1 MPAPDPN
8 TRAHLEWLGF
18 IQPNGLVV
26 SAPALVK
33 AGVVLNRHDAEGQ
46 SRLAGCIRER
56 ALDQRRGP
64 EPCIGDFREFATSV
78 LGWGFSSR
86 GYAGTA
92 DAPIPPELEV
102 PLPDYGETL
111 RPDFAVRERDPR
123 NGASPWQLLVQVLDA
138 GRDFDVPATGG
149 GTGSRLEASP
159 QGRAERLLRGTGVPA
174 GLLFNGTALRLISA
188 PRGESSGWMDFRVA
202 DMSRTAGRP
211 LCSALRLLL
220 SEQRLLAL
228 PRHQRLAAL
237 LEDSRKYQNEVSE
250 RLSEQVMH
258 ALYEL
263 LRGLQAAHDASGGEL
278 LREPLSPEGDRN
290 DIYRGLLS
298 VILRLVFLLYAEERG
313 VLPENETFVR
323 HYSLA
328 GLYQRLREDA
338 ALHPDTMDQ
347 RFGAWAQ
354 LLVLFRLVHDGARG
368 YRTGGAVSL
377 PERRGALFDPDR
389 FPFLEGRRAGAGAG
403 ARQRIERV
411 RPPLISDGA
420 VYRVLEK
427 LLVLDGERISYR
439 TLDVE
444 QIGSVYETIMGFRM
458 EIATGRSVAI
468 KPAKKLGAPST
479 VDLDALLAQGTGNRA
494 KWLQPRTD
502 RNLTDT
508 VAKGLRA
515 AETVEDLH
523 AALDRVLDKDA
534 TPDLVPAGALVLQP
548 NEERRRSGSHYT
560 PRELTEP
567 IVRHTLAPIL
577 ERLRGEDGRA
587 PTPAQIL
594 DIKVCDPAMGSGAFL
609 VETCR
614 QLADALIDAWGAHG
628 EMPVIPPDE
637 DEVIHARR
645 LVARKCLY
653 GVDRNPM
660 AVDLAKVSLWLST
673 LARDHPLTFVDHA
686 FRHGDSLVGLS
697 RRQIEAFHWL
707 RDAQPLQKGIEV
719 GWVHEHMAKATEL
732 RRRIREAGEEVS
744 DQELHD
750 LWHDA
755 RDEIGAVRLYGDLA
769 LAAFFAEAKPKQREA
784 KRLEFAGAVTRN
796 EAIRYQSWL
805 EEQRDADPPLAPFH
819 WEVEFPEVFDRE
831 NPGFDAF
838 VGNPPF
844 AGKNAVAAGN
854 VGGYPDWLK
863 TLHDE
868 SHGNADLVAHFFR
881 RAFDLV
887 RAGGT
892 FGLIATNTIA
902 QGDTRSSGLR
912 CICEHGGEIYR
923 AVKRYQ
929 WPGEA
934 AVVVSVLHVAKTGEV
949 RDGRTGSRDVE
960 AAEVED
966 RHETGR
972 FPGSRVLDG
981 TRVDAITAFLFH
993 RGGHADPVRLRSN
1006 AGKSFQG
1013 SIVLGMGFTFDDTDK
1028 KGVASPLAEMRRL
1041 IEADPRNREVIFPY
1055 IGGEEVNTS
1064 PTHTHHRYVINF
1076 RDWPLRRADRQAQA
1090 SKTWTPGSVDIL
1102 SARAGG
1108 PPWTTRR
1115 RPEIVPA
1122 GATPAPPEQPPL
1134 LGRAA
1139 GSESRFTSPES
1150 GREAMRT
1157 PANRDR
1163 DDKARDERA
1172 SGDDVPVEMAS
1183 WAGATDAERREWL
1196 RSGVVPVDY
1205 PGPVAMD
1212 WPDLLGIVME
1222 KVKGTR
1228 GSHST
1233 APWWQFERLRPEL
1246 YTTIAGLPRVL
1257 AISQVTQY
1265 VAFAFLPTDMVFA
1278 HRLYIFAD
1286 SRNTLFALLQARVHE
1301 VWARFFGSSLEER
1314 FMYAAAD
1321 CFETFPFPDG
1331 WETHPPL
1338 EAAGRAYYKHRA
1350 ALMVR
1355 NDAGMTKTYNRFH
1368 DPYDND
1374 PDIGQL
1380 RELHAAMDRAVLDA
1394 YGWTDISP
1402 DCDFLLDYEID
1413 EATWGRKKKPYR
1425 YRWPDPVR
1433 DEVLARLLA
1442 LNAERAADEA
1452 RLGATTDTSRTTS
1465 TPRPAQPQY
1474 GRASASRTARSW
1486 PQSSNHSDLV
1496 PMAETAATMALD
1508 AVSRTDQFPRVVKQS
1523 SRPVLSDIYPVL
1535 WKFAFDRHRIYLR
1548 RLAGEVYP
1556 WTKDPVLT
1564 AYKFTN
1570 AFRAADRVSQYLIE
1584 LVYADPDASEDTL
1597 FLRTLLFKTFN
1608 KIDTWK
1614 RIVGNLGMP
1623 VAPEFDYE
1631 ACGNLLD
1638 SCRRDRISI
1647 YSGAYIM
1654 PSGGRSGATKHRMH
1668 LHLIRRMLDDDLPGR
1683 LGETKSLAEAYGL
1696 LLAYPTLG
1704 PFLAFQ
1710 YAVDLN
1716 YTTLMNHSERDFV
1729 VAGPGALDGL
1739 SKCFESLGDY
1749 SPEDTI
1755 VWLSDMQMEEFSR
1768 YNLDFDGL
1776 WGRPLQPIDVQN
1788 LLCEVS
1794 KYTRATHPDVKGR
1807 SGRKRIKQKFRMT
1820 GPLPKPHFPPKWGL
1834 KQKVAAWLES
1844 TRSKDTERAQTLQ
1857 LTSPAPAPA
1866 RGSRV
1871 PD

>member
-1 MPAPDPN
+1 MLAPDPN
-8 TRAHLEWLGF
+8 TCAHLEWLGF

-33 AGVVLNRHDAEGQ
+33 AGAILNRQDTEGQ
-46 SRLAGCIRER
+46 RRLVGCIRER
-56 ALDQRRGP
+56 VVDSARGP
-64 EPCIGDFREFATSV
+64 EPCIPDFREFAATI
-78 LGWGFSSR
+78 LGWGFSSQ

-92 DAPIPPELEV
+92 DAPIPPELEL

-123 NGASPWQLLVQVLDA
+123 NGEVPWQLLVQVLEV
-138 GRDFDVPATGG
+138 GRDFDVPVTG

-211 LCSALRLLL
+211 LCSALRMLL
-220 SEQRLLAL
+220 SEQRLLAWS
-228 PRHQRLAAL
+228 RSQRLAAL

-263 LRGLQAAHDASGGEL
+263 LRGLQAAHDAAGGEL

-313 VLPENETFVR
+313 MLPEDETFVR

-354 LLVLFRLVHDGARG
+354 LLVLFRLIHDGARD

-403 ARQRIERV
+403 ARQRFARV

-458 EIATGRSVAI
+458 EVATGRSVAI

-479 VDLDALLAQGTGNRA
+479 VDLDALLEQGMGNRA
-494 KWLQPRTD
+494 KWLQPRID

-534 TPDLVPAGALVLQP
+534 TPDLVPADALVLQP

-645 LVARKCLY
+645 LVAQKCLY
-653 GVDRNPM
+653 GIDRNPM

-719 GWVHEHMAKATEL
+719 GWVREHMAKATEL
-732 RRRIREAGEEVS
+732 RRRIRAAGEEVS

-755 RDEIGAVRLYGDLA
+755 RNEIDAVRLYGDLA

-796 EAIRYQSWL
+796 EAIRYLSWL
-805 EEQRDADPPLAPFH
+805 EEQRHGDPSLAPFH
-819 WEVEFPEVFDRE
+819 WEIEFPEVFDRE

-844 AGKNAVAAGN
+844 LGGKRISTVLGNA
-854 VGGYPDWLK
+854 YRDWLVE
-863 TLHDE
+863 LHE
-868 SHGNADLVAHFFR
+868 GANSNADLVAHFFR
-881 RAFDLV
+881 RAFNLI
-887 RAGGT
+887 RNRGS
-892 FGLIATNTIA
+892 FGLVATNTIA

-912 CICEHGGEIYR
+912 WICENGGEIFR
-923 AVKRYQ
+923 ATKRVK
-929 WPGEA
+929 WPGDA
-934 AVVVSVLHVAKTGEV
+934 AVVVSVLHV
-949 RDGRTGSRDVE
+949 GRGASD
-960 AAEVED
+960 D
-966 RHETGR
+966 
-972 FPGSRVLDG
+972 RVLDG
-981 TRVDAITAFLFH
+981 ADVSEITAFLFH
-993 RGGHADPVRLRSN
+993 RGSHADPAPLRSN
-1006 AGKSFQG
+1006 AGKCFNGSF
-1013 SIVLGMGFTFDDTDK
+1013 VLGMGFTFDDTDK
-1028 KGVASPLAEMRRL
+1028 KGIATSITEMHRL
-1041 IEADPRNREVIFPY
+1041 IGENPRNRECILPY
-1055 IGGEEVNTS
+1055 IGGEEVNAA
-1064 PTHTHHRYVINF
+1064 PTHAHHRYVIHF
-1076 RDWPLRRADRQAQA
+1076 RNYPLRRGNVGGHWDGADE
-1090 SKTWTPGSVDIL
+1090 S
-1102 SARAGG
+1102 
-1108 PPWTTRR
+1108 RR
-1115 RPEIVPA
+1115 RDWLRDGIVP
-1122 GATPAPPEQPPL
+1122 
-1134 LGRAA
+1134 
-1139 GSESRFTSPES
+1139 F
-1150 GREAMRT
+1150 
-1157 PANRDR
+1157 
-1163 DDKARDERA
+1163 
-1172 SGDDVPVEMAS
+1172 
-1183 WAGATDAERREWL
+1183 
-1196 RSGVVPVDY
+1196 DY
-1205 PGPVAMD
+1205 PGPVAAD
-1212 WPDLLGIVME
+1212 YPELLAIVEE
-1222 KVKGTR
+1222 KVKPARMKLRGTPDGQR
-1228 GSHST
+1228 LKAT
-1233 APWWQFERLRPEL
+1233 WWQFGRNRPEL
-1246 YTTIAGLPRVL
+1246 QTAIAGLDRVL
-1257 AISQVTQY
+1257 VNSQVSSYLQ
-1265 VAFAFLPTDMVFA
+1265 FAFLTSNTVYA
-1278 HRLYIFAD
+1278 HRLYVFPFTTYAAFCTLQ
-1286 SRNTLFALLQARVHE
+1286 SRPHE
-1301 VWARFFGSSLEER
+1301 IWARFFGSTMKDDLCYTPS
-1314 FMYAAAD
+1314 D

-1331 WETHPPL
+1331 WEAHSVV
-1338 EAAGRAYYKHRA
+1338 EVAGKAYYEHRA
-1350 ALMVR
+1350 ALMIR
-1355 NDAGMTKTYNRFH
+1355 NDEGMTKTYNRFH
-1368 DPYDND
+1368 DPYEND
-1374 PDIGQL
+1374 SDIGQL
-1380 RELHAAMDRAVLDA
+1380 RELHAAMDRAALDA
-1394 YGWTDISP
+1394 YGWTDIP
-1402 DCDFLLDYEID
+1402 TDCDFFLDYEID

-1425 YRWPDPVR
+1425 YRWPDAVR

-1442 LNAERAADEA
+1442 LNAERAAEEA
-1452 RLGATTDTSRTTS
+1452 RAGASATDAVQAE
-1465 TPRPAQPQY
+1465 PVAARPAAVRDDPAVTTQQRFSWTMRD
-1474 GRASASRTARSW
+1474 GR
-1486 PQSSNHSDLV
+1486 
-1496 PMAETAATMALD
+1496 
-1508 AVSRTDQFPRVVKQS
+1508 
-1523 SRPVLSDIYPVL
+1523 
-1535 WKFAFDRHRIYLR
+1535 
-1548 RLAGEVYP
+1548 
-1556 WTKDPVLT
+1556 
-1564 AYKFTN
+1564 
-1570 AFRAADRVSQYLIE
+1570 
-1584 LVYADPDASEDTL
+1584 
-1597 FLRTLLFKTFN
+1597 
-1608 KIDTWK
+1608 
-1614 RIVGNLGMP
+1614 
-1623 VAPEFDYE
+1623 
-1631 ACGNLLD
+1631 
-1638 SCRRDRISI
+1638 
-1647 YSGAYIM
+1647 
-1654 PSGGRSGATKHRMH
+1654 
-1668 LHLIRRMLDDDLPGR
+1668 
-1683 LGETKSLAEAYGL
+1683 
-1696 LLAYPTLG
+1696 
-1704 PFLAFQ
+1704 
-1710 YAVDLN
+1710 
-1716 YTTLMNHSERDFV
+1716 
-1729 VAGPGALDGL
+1729 
-1739 SKCFESLGDY
+1739 
-1749 SPEDTI
+1749 
-1755 VWLSDMQMEEFSR
+1755 
-1768 YNLDFDGL
+1768 
-1776 WGRPLQPIDVQN
+1776 
-1788 LLCEVS
+1788 
-1794 KYTRATHPDVKGR
+1794 
-1807 SGRKRIKQKFRMT
+1807 
-1820 GPLPKPHFPPKWGL
+1820 
-1834 KQKVAAWLES
+1834 
-1844 TRSKDTERAQTLQ
+1844 
-1857 LTSPAPAPA
+1857 
-1866 RGSRV
+1866 
-1871 PD
+1871 

>member
-1 MPAPDPN
+1 MSAPDPN

-26 SAPALVK
+26 SAPALAKVG
-33 AGVVLNRHDAEGQ
+33 AILNRHDAEGQ
-46 SRLAGCIRER
+46 RRLVGCIRER
-56 ALDQRRGP
+56 VLDSARGP
-64 EPCIGDFREFATSV
+64 EPYIPDFREFAANV
-78 LGWGFSSR
+78 LGWGFSSQ

-92 DAPIPPELEV
+92 DAPIPPELEF
-102 PLPDYGETL
+102 PLSDYGETL

-138 GRDFDVPATGG
+138 GRNFDVPATGG
-149 GTGSRLEASP
+149 TGSRFEASP

-211 LCSALRLLL
+211 LCSALCLLL
-220 SEQRLLAL
+220 SEQRLLAW
-228 PRHQRLAAL
+228 PRSQRLAAL
-237 LEDSRKYQNEVSE
+237 LQDSRKYQNEVSE

-263 LRGLQAAHDASGGEL
+263 VRGLQAAHDAAGGEL
-278 LREPLSPEGDRN
+278 LRGPLSPEGDRN

-313 VLPENETFVR
+313 MLPEDETFVR
-323 HYSLA
+323 HYSLT

-354 LLVLFRLVHDGARG
+354 LLVLFRLIHDGARD

-479 VDLDALLAQGTGNRA
+479 VDLDALLAQQKGDRA

-515 AETVEDLH
+515 VETVEDLH

-534 TPDLVPAGALVLQP
+534 TPDLVPDGALVLQP

-628 EMPVIPPDE
+628 DMPVIPPDE
-637 DEVIHARR
+637 DEAIHARR

-719 GWVHEHMAKATEL
+719 GWVREHMAKATEL
-732 RRRIREAGEEVS
+732 RRCIREAGEEVS

-755 RDEIGAVRLYGDLA
+755 RNEIDAVRLYGDLA

-796 EAIRYQSWL
+796 EAIRYLSWL
-805 EEQRDADPPLAPFH
+805 EEQRHGDPSLAPFH
-819 WEVEFPEVFDRE
+819 WEIEFPEVFDRE

-863 TLHDE
+863 TRHE
-868 SHGNADLVAHFFR
+868 QSHGNADLVAHFFR

-887 RAGGT
+887 RPGGT

-912 CICEHGGEIYR
+912 WICEHGGEIYR
-923 AVKRYQ
+923 ATKRYQ

-934 AVVVSVLHVAKTGEV
+934 AVVVSVLHVAKAGEA
-949 RDGRTGSRDVE
+949 RDERTGSRNVE

-966 RHETGR
+966 RHATGR
-972 FPGSRVLDG
+972 FPGRRVLDG
-981 TRVDAITAFLFH
+981 AKVDAITAFLFH
-993 RGGHADPVRLRSN
+993 RGGHADPVRLQAN

-1028 KGVASPLAEMRRL
+1028 KGVASPLAEMQRL
-1041 IEADPRNREVIFPY
+1041 IEADPRNRDAIFPY

-1064 PTHTHHRYVINF
+1064 PTHANHRYVINF

-1090 SKTWTPGSVDIL
+1090 SNTWTPGSVDIL
-1102 SARAGG
+1102 SASG
-1108 PPWTTRR
+1108 R

-1122 GATPAPPEQPPL
+1122 GTMPAPPEPPPL
-1134 LGRAA
+1134 LGRAT
-1139 GSESRFTSPES
+1139 GSESRPTSPET

-1163 DDKARDERA
+1163 DDEARDERG

-1183 WAGATDAERREWL
+1183 WAGATDAERRGWL

-1205 PGPVAMD
+1205 PGPVAAD
-1212 WPDLLGIVME
+1212 WPELLAIVEERVKPERM
-1222 KVKGTR
+1222 KVNRKVR
-1228 GSHST
+1228 RDR
-1233 APWWQFERLRPEL
+1233 WWQFGDRQPAL
-1246 YTTIAGLPRVL
+1246 YSAIDGLEQVL
-1257 AISQVTQY
+1257 VISRIGN
-1265 VAFAFLPTDMVFA
+1265 AFAFTFLPFGTIYNEKTVVFP
-1278 HRLYIFAD
+1278 FA
-1286 SRNTLFALLQARVHE
+1286 RPAPFAVLQSRVHE
-1301 VWARFFGSSLEER
+1301 VWSRFFSSTLKDDLQ
-1314 FMYAAAD
+1314 YTPSN

-1331 WETHPPL
+1331 WETHPSL
-1338 EAAGRAYYKHRA
+1338 EAAGKAYYEHRA
-1350 ALMVR
+1350 ACMVR
-1355 NDAGMTKTYNRFH
+1355 KDKGMTKTYNRFH
-1368 DPYDND
+1368 DPYEND
-1374 PDIGQL
+1374 SDIVKH

-1394 YGWTDISP
+1394 YGWTDIP
-1402 DCDFLLDYEID
+1402 TDYEFLLDYEID

-1442 LNAERAADEA
+1442 LNAERAAEEA
-1452 RLGATTDTSRTTS
+1452 RAGASATDAVQVE
-1465 TPRPAQPQY
+1465 PVAARPAA
-1474 GRASASRTARSW
+1474 GRDDPAVTTQQRFSW
-1486 PQSSNHSDLV
+1486 
-1496 PMAETAATMALD
+1496 TM
-1508 AVSRTDQFPRVVKQS
+1508 
-1523 SRPVLSDIYPVL
+1523 
-1535 WKFAFDRHRIYLR
+1535 
-1548 RLAGEVYP
+1548 
-1556 WTKDPVLT
+1556 
-1564 AYKFTN
+1564 
-1570 AFRAADRVSQYLIE
+1570 
-1584 LVYADPDASEDTL
+1584 
-1597 FLRTLLFKTFN
+1597 
-1608 KIDTWK
+1608 
-1614 RIVGNLGMP
+1614 
-1623 VAPEFDYE
+1623 
-1631 ACGNLLD
+1631 
-1638 SCRRDRISI
+1638 RD
-1647 YSGAYIM
+1647 
-1654 PSGGRSGATKHRMH
+1654 GR
-1668 LHLIRRMLDDDLPGR
+1668 
-1683 LGETKSLAEAYGL
+1683 
-1696 LLAYPTLG
+1696 
-1704 PFLAFQ
+1704 
-1710 YAVDLN
+1710 
-1716 YTTLMNHSERDFV
+1716 
-1729 VAGPGALDGL
+1729 
-1739 SKCFESLGDY
+1739 
-1749 SPEDTI
+1749 
-1755 VWLSDMQMEEFSR
+1755 
-1768 YNLDFDGL
+1768 
-1776 WGRPLQPIDVQN
+1776 
-1788 LLCEVS
+1788 
-1794 KYTRATHPDVKGR
+1794 
-1807 SGRKRIKQKFRMT
+1807 
-1820 GPLPKPHFPPKWGL
+1820 
-1834 KQKVAAWLES
+1834 
-1844 TRSKDTERAQTLQ
+1844 
-1857 LTSPAPAPA
+1857 
-1866 RGSRV
+1866 
-1871 PD
+1871 